1 MRLLGNQDSHLRREE
16 KDYMSKF
23 HRRAFLTIL
32 FLSSWSASS
41 ASAKP
46 QDAPLSFKVVH
57 VIGMQGVKH
66 NTKGKITVSKDTL
79 EFVNGTNKNDM
90 PTASVQDAL
99 TGEDSQR
106 MVGGTV
112 GTLSTFAPYGSGR
125 FLSLF
130 RTKIDTLT
138 ITYRDAGGGLH
149 GAIFTL
155 PQGQAA
161 LLKKQMVAQGAK
173 TSISVEDEAA
183 QLANS
188 KKAKEKKP

>member
-1 MRLLGNQDSHLRREE
+1 
-16 KDYMSKF
+16 MSKCY
-23 HRRAFLTIL
+23 RKAALTIL
-32 FLSSWSASS
+32 FLSAWSASS

-46 QDAPLSFKVVH
+46 QDAPASFKVVH

-66 NTKGKITVSKDTL
+66 NTKGKLTVSKDGL
-79 EFVNGTNKNDM
+79 EFVSGTTKSDM
-90 PTASVQDAL
+90 PTASIQDAL

-106 MVGGTV
+106 MVGGTL

-138 ITYRDAGGGLH
+138 ITYRDTGGGLH
-149 GAIFTL
+149 GAILTL
-155 PQGQAA
+155 PEGQAA
-161 LLKKQMVAQGAK
+161 MLKKQMVAQGAK
-173 TSISVEDEAA
+173 TSISVEEEANQA
-183 QLANS
+183 ANS

>member
-1 MRLLGNQDSHLRREE
+1 
-16 KDYMSKF
+16 MSKLSVK
-23 HRRAFLTIL
+23 AALTIL
-32 FLSSWSASS
+32 LLSAWSASS
-41 ASAKP
+41 ASPKP
-46 QDAPLSFKVVH
+46 QDTPSSFKVVH

-66 NTKGKITVSKDTL
+66 NAKGKVTVSKDGL
-79 EFVNGTNKNDM
+79 EFVSGATKSDM

-112 GTLSTFAPYGSGR
+112 GAITMLAPYQSGR

-138 ITYRDAGGGLH
+138 ITYRDTGGGLH

-173 TSISVEDEAA
+173 TSISVEDEATQA
-183 QLANS
+183 ANS